1 MAMKASN
8 VWRFLRNC
16 LTGGVATIVYF
27 VVYLPLYHVLEL
39 PQSMADNVGLA
50 LGATVQ
56 FLGARYFVFRAR
68 QGAMHKQI
76 AGFVFVEFLTLLANM
91 ALLFGA
97 RLWLPAAIGQSDLL
111 VLATSFLVFA
121 VFSYPAWHLVFRPP
135 QTKTAPEGAVP

>member
-1 MAMKASN
+1 MATKTSH

-27 VVYLPLYHVLEL
+27 AVYLPSYHLLQL

-56 FLGARYFVFRAR
+56 FIGARYFVFRAR
-68 QGAMHKQI
+68 QGAIHKQI
-76 AGFVFVEFLTLLANM
+76 VGFVLVEFLTLLANM

-97 RLWLPAAIGQSDLL
+97 RMLLPGRLGQSDLL
-111 VLATSFLVFA
+111 VLFTSFLVFA
-121 VFSYPAWHLVFRPP
+121 VFSYPAWHLVFRPA